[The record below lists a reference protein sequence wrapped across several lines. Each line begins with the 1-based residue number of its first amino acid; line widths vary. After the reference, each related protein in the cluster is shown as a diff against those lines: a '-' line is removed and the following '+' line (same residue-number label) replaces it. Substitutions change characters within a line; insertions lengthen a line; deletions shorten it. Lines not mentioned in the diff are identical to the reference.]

1 MELKGQSGR
10 SFLRLFCLE
19 GGEDVGEGLP
29 GGDFL
34 GGEGDVEVF
43 GEGHYELDVGEGI
56 PGFDVGGGGLGGE
69 VDGFEVHYI
78 TEDGGDFLN
87 ELFVSQGEGCA
98 WEGSVQGEG

>member
-1 MELKGQSGR
+1 MSR
-10 SFLRLFCLE
+10 PRLGLFGLE

-43 GEGHYELDVGEGI
+43 GEGHHELDMGEGI

-69 VDGFEVHYI
+69 LNGVEVHHVA
-78 TEDGGDFLN
+78 EDGGDFLE
-87 ELFVSQGEGCA
+87 ELFVSHGWGCP
-98 WEGSVQGEG
+98 WG